1 MTAFQL
7 ENLIAWFK
15 SDISGSLIDADKEI
29 IENYEQI
36 FKALENYK
44 SILENKQ

>member
-7 ENLIAWFK
+7 EKLITWFN
-15 SDISGSLIDADKEI
+15 SDISGSLIDADQDN

-36 FKALENYK
+36 FKALESYK
-44 SILENKQ
+44 SILENEQ